1 MEKKTNT
8 KKNNKTTAP
17 IINPEIIEDLVN
29 IKDVLIDDDLELNT
43 KNLDSNELILNT
55 DNVHQLDEIKPSEE
69 TDIIILDYINLNYAQ
84 LKSLRRTGRLK

>member
-69 TDIIILDYINLNYAQ
+69 TEIVILDYINLNYAQ
-84 LKSLRRTGRLK
+84 QKSLRRTGRLK